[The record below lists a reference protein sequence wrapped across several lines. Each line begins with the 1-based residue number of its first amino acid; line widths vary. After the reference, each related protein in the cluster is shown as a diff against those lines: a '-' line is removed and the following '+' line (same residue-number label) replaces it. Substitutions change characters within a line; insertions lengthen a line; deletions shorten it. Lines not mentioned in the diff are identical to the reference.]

1 MVAHTEAC
9 TAIAFNPSGDTLATG
24 GADKYVR
31 LWNVKKMQEI
41 AGLKSKT
48 HSIKNSKKFWPL
60 FVRAPNTQVH
70 LMSYFSEVDL
80 ISSLAPPAASEP
92 LLGSSSAGP
101 SA

>member
-9 TAIAFNPSGDTLATG
+9 TALAFNPSGDTLATG

-48 HSIKNSKKFWPL
+48 H
-60 FVRAPNTQVH
+60 
-70 LMSYFSEVDL
+70 
-80 ISSLAPPAASEP
+80 
-92 LLGSSSAGP
+92 
-101 SA
+101 